1 MVVHFGFE
9 LKENMLAANVFLL
22 DGSTPP
28 ASLDEGA
35 RAAHVH
41 SVDWLFPPTAVWG
54 SNLFIFKQLI
64 PDCFGQVPAA

>member
-35 RAAHVH
+35 TAAHVH
-41 SVDWLFPPTAVWG
+41 SVDWLFPPTAV
-54 SNLFIFKQLI
+54 
-64 PDCFGQVPAA
+64 